1 MSKVTLAVSL
11 NGLFSRYREVFLSI
25 VKLESKRMNTVI
37 SLLSPLGKLFVASEI
52 IQCKLQPMFAAAP
65 YMVFSARLTKLL
77 VSHMTHKGVFK

>member
-52 IQCKLQPMFAAAP
+52 IQCN
-65 YMVFSARLTKLL
+65 
-77 VSHMTHKGVFK
+77 